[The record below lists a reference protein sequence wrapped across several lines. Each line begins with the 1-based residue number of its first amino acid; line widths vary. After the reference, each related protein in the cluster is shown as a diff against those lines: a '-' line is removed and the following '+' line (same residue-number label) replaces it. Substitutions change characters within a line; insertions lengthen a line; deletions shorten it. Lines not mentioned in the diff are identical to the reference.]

1 MKVEVTGKEAKVKDK
16 VRRREENEIYNI
28 EHGED
33 AGIVPLKNNQPFAQE
48 TLGKI
53 DAESALGTEG
63 EEKEDMPKKRKEK
76 MKREIF

>member
-33 AGIVPLKNNQPFAQE
+33 AGIVP
-48 TLGKI
+48 I
-53 DAESALGTEG
+53 
-63 EEKEDMPKKRKEK
+63 EK
-76 MKREIF
+76 